1 MKKYFKLLLKL
12 IFILTVSEF
21 IIFGIINKEKSII
34 KAEEI
39 NIALIYSD
47 IGTYSNYANQLITAV
62 ELAEKYINSNGGINN
77 KNLNIDMF
85 DCQNN
90 PQTAEEIAKLIVGK
104 NSYICVISYYNNN
117 CMMTTAPIF
126 EKNKIVQITPI
137 SDNIDFASYSEYQF
151 SFATSRSENSIY
163 DGTELIKNK
172 LGFDSVGI
180 IYINNNWTIEALR
193 AFEKEAEL
201 ASLSIRIAEPI
212 SKEQANFKP
221 IITRMI
227 QTKPDCIYVI
237 ADYNETVKI
246 IEEVK
251 TSKWDVPIIV
261 TSSFITDRTKII
273 PEKTLKN
280 VIGRQYKAFN
290 YNNKEREEFI
300 YNYRKA
306 AEYSDMEFGMLSYD
320 IVKII
325 SKSVANCDNKLTL
338 KKFKEEFLK
347 IEDFDGILGNI
358 RFDKNGTAVREFK
371 IIKY

>member
-1 MKKYFKLLLKL
+1 MKKYFKLLIKL
-12 IFILTVSEF
+12 TSILTVSAL
-21 IIFGIINKEKSII
+21 IIFSTINKENSVIKS
-34 KAEEI
+34 EEI

-77 KNLNIDMF
+77 KKLNIDMF

-90 PQTAEEIAKLIVGK
+90 PQTAEEIARFIVK
-104 NSYICVISYYNNN
+104 ENSYMCVISYYNNN
-117 CMMTTAPIF
+117 CMMTTSPIF

-137 SDNIDFASYSEYQF
+137 SDNMDFASYSEYQF

-172 LGFDSVGI
+172 LSFDSVGI
-180 IYINNNWTIEALR
+180 IYINNNWTIESLR

-201 ASLSIRIAEPI
+201 ASLNIRIEEPI
-212 SKEQANFKP
+212 SKEQTNFKP

-227 QTKPDCIYVI
+227 QTKPDCIYII

-251 TSKWDVPIIV
+251 TSRWDVPIIV
-261 TSSFITDRTKII
+261 TSSFITDMTKLI

-290 YNNKEREEFI
+290 DNNKEREEFI
-300 YNYRKA
+300 YNYRHT

-325 SKSVANCDNKLTL
+325 SKTVENCGNRLTL
-338 KKFKEEFLK
+338 KRFKEEFLK
-347 IEDFDGILGNI
+347 SEDFNGILGNI
-358 RFDKNGTAVREFK
+358 EFDKNGTAVREFN